1 MTNWNEFNRRNLW
14 QHPLW
19 ESFQKAAGR
28 KTWMVEAD
36 GASALVVQH
45 EMPFKMNWLEV
56 PRGPL
61 FKDEK
66 SLEEI
71 IKKIEEIAVK
81 EESVFIRMSS
91 YDELRV
97 KSYELKVTKHDY
109 HPETSLIM
117 DLTRSEEDILA
128 EMKQKGRYNIKVA
141 ERHGVTVAPSDD
153 IDSFYE
159 VLSKTANR
167 DGFGVHP
174 KTYYK
179 TMLETFGD
187 KAQLLLATYEDRVI
201 AGGIF
206 VYLDEWGIYYY
217 GASEYNYR
225 NVMASY
231 LVQWT
236 AMKEAKKR
244 GCKYYDFLGIAPEG
258 VTNHPWIG
266 VTSFKKKFGGE
277 VVSYP
282 KAKEIPLR
290 KYWYFLYKFLKAIGK

>member
-1 MTNWNEFNRRNLW
+1 MTNWNEFKRRSLW
-14 QHPLW
+14 QHPIW
-19 ESFQKAAGR
+19 EAFQKSAGR
-28 KTWMVEAD
+28 KTWDLKTE

-45 EMPFKMNWLEV
+45 EMPFGFNWLEV

-61 FKDEK
+61 FTNEESLKRIMEEIEKLAAKEK
-66 SLEEI
+66 SI
-71 IKKIEEIAVK
+71 
-81 EESVFIRMSS
+81 FIRMSS
-91 YDELRV
+91 YEDFNG
-97 KSYELKVTKHDY
+97 SNLKNASSDY

-117 DLTRSEEDILA
+117 DLTRSEEDILK

-141 ERHGVTVAPSDD
+141 ERHNVTVNPSGD
-153 IDSFYE
+153 IDSFYA
-159 VLSKTANR
+159 VLAKTANR

-174 KTYYK
+174 KSYYQN
-179 TMLETFGD
+179 MLASLGEH
-187 KAQLLLATYEDRVI
+187 AQMLLAEYEGRII

-244 GCKYYDFLGIAPEG
+244 GCKHYDFLGIAPEG
-258 VTNHPWIG
+258 VVNHPWIG

-282 KAKEIPLR
+282 KAKELILR
-290 KYWYFLYKFLKAIGK
+290 PFWYLVYRIYKVVR

>member
-1 MTNWNEFNRRNLW
+1 MTNWKDFKRRNLW
-14 QHPLW
+14 QHPIW
-19 ESFQKAAGR
+19 EGLKKSAGR
-28 KTWMVEAD
+28 KTWQLEVE
-36 GASALVVQH
+36 GASALVVQY
-45 EMPFKMNWLEV
+45 EMPFGLNWLEV

-61 FKDEK
+61 FENEK
-66 SLEEI
+66 SLSEI
-71 IKKIEEIAVK
+71 MKKIEELGK
-81 EESVFIRMSS
+81 NEQSVFIRMSPYQQFKIQDS
-91 YDELRV
+91 RF
-97 KSYELKVTKHDY
+97 KIAKKDY

-141 ERHGVTVAPSDD
+141 ERHNVTVSPSDD
-153 IDSFYE
+153 MDAFYN
-159 VLSKTANR
+159 VLQTTANR

-174 KTYYK
+174 KSYYK
-179 TMLETFGD
+179 NMLDSLGD
-187 KAQLLLATYEDRVI
+187 HAQLLLAEYEGRVI

-206 VYLDEWGIYYY
+206 VYLDVWGIYYY

-258 VTNHPWIG
+258 ATNHPWLG

-277 VVSYP
+277 VVNYP
-282 KAKEIPLR
+282 KAKEMILR
-290 KYWYFLYKFLKAIGK
+290 PFWYWVYRIVKRG

>member
-1 MTNWNEFNRRNLW
+1 MNNWNNFKRRSLW

-19 ESFQKAAGR
+19 DKLQKANGR
-28 KTWMVEAD
+28 KTWMIETD
-36 GASALVVQH
+36 FASALVVKH
-45 EMPFKMNWLEV
+45 EMPFKLNWLEV

-61 FKDEK
+61 CKDQK
-66 SLEEI
+66 NFADI
-71 IKKIEEIAVK
+71 VKKIEELAVK
-81 EESVFIRMSS
+81 EQSVFVRFSP
-91 YDELRV
+91 YDEMN
-97 KSYELKVTKHDY
+97 LKDARLKDASSDY

-117 DLTRSEEDILA
+117 DLTLDEEAILEA
-128 EMKQKGRYNIKVA
+128 MKQKGRYNIKVA
-141 ERHGVTVAPSDD
+141 ERHNVSVEPSDN
-153 IDSFYE
+153 IDAFYE
-159 VLSKTANR
+159 VLAKTANR

-174 KTYYK
+174 KSYYK
-179 TMLETFGD
+179 TMMETLGEN
-187 KAQLLLATYEDRVI
+187 AQLLLATYEDRVI

-258 VTNHPWIG
+258 AKSHPWLG

-277 VVSYP
+277 VVNYP
-282 KAKEIPLR
+282 KAKELVLR
-290 KYWYFLYKFLKAIGK
+290 PFWFFVYKVRKMLG